1 MSTNSSLQTGQQTR
15 PAGLGENGYTLVE
28 LLSVAAVIMF
38 AGIFLLR
45 LSHSITG
52 RDQFTATD
60 NRIAVIEAKI
70 RQYYLAHQQLP
81 GNAANEIPVDIAALD
96 LEQKYRLDG
105 WGHYFRYT
113 TEDITSLTDV
123 DGRAASIVSGGP
135 DQDIDSEDDNITVYI
150 DLYTEAG
157 EITRRKIRML
167 MEKVSTYD
175 ALFAGIDNDGVNQ
188 DFYNTITS
196 LSDPSPTPAIDEDPL
211 DAADIVDT
219 LDPED
224 VICPPVSGFENDP
237 ASGLPTLD
245 EIEKAMDG
253 VTGAESY
260 TCTTGRFL
268 ATHLAT
274 YYHLRTGFTDDG
286 IDPGGYDVDPW
297 QNSLQ
302 WGYIGK
308 TLDDGSIISD
318 SMNPRYHTFFSSGPD
333 STTIEDDIIV
343 YQE

>member
-15 PAGLGENGYTLVE
+15 PACLGENGYTLVE

-52 RDQFTATD
+52 RDQFTTTD
-60 NRIAVIEAKI
+60 NHIAVIEAKI

-113 TEDITSLTDV
+113 TENIISLTDV

-135 DQDIDSEDDNITVYI
+135 DQNITAEDDNITVYI
-150 DLYTEAG
+150 DLSTEAE
-157 EITRRKIRML
+157 EITRKKIRLL

-175 ALFAGIDNDGVNQ
+175 SLFAGIDNDGVNT
-188 DFYNTITS
+188 DN
-196 LSDPSPTPAIDEDPL
+196 PGSPESAPQIDEDPL
-211 DAADIVDT
+211 DPVNT
-219 LDPED
+219 ED
-224 VICPPVSGFENDP
+224 ENCPPVSGFMNDP

-245 EIEKAMDG
+245 SIEAAMDG
-253 VTGAESY
+253 AGGNRYACATGSS
-260 TCTTGRFL
+260 L
-268 ATHLAT
+268 ATHLVI